1 MPFTMSCEWDN
12 HNALQ
17 NLRKQKVGRASRDD
31 WHEKMS
37 RTTSMTN
44 CQGKRQPNTAVR
56 SSTIFKDCLQLQS
69 SRKRKKFCVIKVRVN
84 SCDCTINADAPRIV
98 FQKEAKLKNIVP
110 KRCTDSSIVVDLLL
124 LYIPQQ
130 LFRT

>member
-44 CQGKRQPNTAVR
+44 CWENVSLIQRFVPVPYLKTAYSYSHRESER
-56 SSTIFKDCLQLQS
+56 SFGA
-69 SRKRKKFCVIKVRVN
+69 IKVRVY

-98 FQKEAKLKNIVP
+98 FQKEAKLTNIVP
-110 KRCTDSSIVVDLLL
+110 KRSTDSSIVVALLL
-124 LYIPQQ
+124 LCIPQQ
-130 LFRT
+130 LVRT